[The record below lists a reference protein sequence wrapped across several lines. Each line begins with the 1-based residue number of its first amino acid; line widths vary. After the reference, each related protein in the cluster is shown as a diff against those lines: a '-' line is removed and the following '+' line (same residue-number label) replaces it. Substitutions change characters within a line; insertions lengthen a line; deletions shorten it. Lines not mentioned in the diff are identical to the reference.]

1 MYFFRWFWRSTLAD
15 LAPVCH
21 SWAKVSL
28 IIPACVCCT
37 LHTRCPL
44 LIPKRYLIVSFY
56 NVTISWN
63 CGFLFLYFFTLKK
76 CEWKTNYLPFA
87 WKLTSMIAFKDYYLS
102 HSTTV
107 RETFDVPNRSR
118 IQAACIL
125 FMNPVTRYQVLISQF
140 AGNSMSKS
148 DVFRFEKSSQDL
160 GSSLRCCHFFLY
172 FKWMHA

>member
-1 MYFFRWFWRSTLAD
+1 MDILLLHLHVIRQIYLTVGNSIIRWTSLKPFHLTPCPYGRKNELMNIALEEKVSTIIFKIVLSFSLFKITYTWRVNVFFFRWYWRSTLAD

-21 SWAKVSL
+21 SWVKVSL

-76 CEWKTNYLPFA
+76 CEWRQ
-87 WKLTSMIAFKDYYLS
+87 IICLS
-102 HSTTV
+102 
-107 RETFDVPNRSR
+107 
-118 IQAACIL
+118 L
-125 FMNPVTRYQVLISQF
+125 
-140 AGNSMSKS
+140 GNMFSI
-148 DVFRFEKSSQDL
+148 
-160 GSSLRCCHFFLY
+160 
-172 FKWMHA
+172 